1 MSDKEQE
8 FQQGLRDVE
17 RKFYAEKEQEEE
29 INHLR
34 GKVERLK
41 ERDNEQVK
49 RVARFKRSAL
59 DSQTEI
65 RIYKQRADQLQAE
78 LEAVKRERDELR
90 FALSKM
96 QSECVDVLFDFAAER
111 DGKGLVLPMCDQSTP
126 IADAM
131 NTAEQLRK
139 QGDK

>member
-1 MSDKEQE
+1 MSDLTSLSGTNGHKWVSKKSLDVAQQE
-8 FQQGLRDVE
+8 ITR
-17 RKFYAEKEQEEE
+17 
-29 INHLR
+29 LR
-34 GKVERLK
+34 GEVEDVKHTYNQLFRAMQ
-41 ERDNEQVK
+41 DEQQ
-49 RVARFKRSAL
+49 RNTQL
-59 DSQTEI
+59 QTEL
-65 RIYKQRADQLQAE
+65 D
-78 LEAVKRERDELR
+78 AVKRERDELR